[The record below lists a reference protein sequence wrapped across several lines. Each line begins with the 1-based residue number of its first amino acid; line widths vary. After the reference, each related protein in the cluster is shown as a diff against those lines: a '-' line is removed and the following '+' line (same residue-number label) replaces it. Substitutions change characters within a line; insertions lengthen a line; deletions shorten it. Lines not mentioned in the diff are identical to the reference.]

1 MTKPGL
7 PDTILLS
14 TNFIE
19 VLDGIISDVR
29 IAMTWMDCESGIADE
44 FAASTALSA
53 LVKWREAEVDYY
65 KTVAQEIRT

>member
-1 MTKPGL
+1 
-7 PDTILLS
+7 
-14 TNFIE
+14 
-19 VLDGIISDVR
+19 
-29 IAMTWMDCESGIADE
+29 MTWMDCESGIADE